1 MEKTQLFLITDEG
14 INKLAKKI
22 TQQLMPLRKA
32 IDITEEETFLTIDE
46 LSKLIKMSKGSIYQL
61 VYKNSIPYHKKGK
74 LYFLKSEILDWIK
87 SGKQETKSALQ
98 QKADEYL
105 AKNPFI

>member
-1 MEKTQLFLITDEG
+1 MHLKYEFSAEG
-14 INKLAKKI
+14 IKVLAEEISKKLKKELI
-22 TQQLMPLRKA
+22 LSRSVN
-32 IDITEEETFLTIDE
+32 EETFLTIDE

>member
-46 LSKLIKMSKGSIYQL
+46 LSKLIKICSA
-61 VYKNSIPYHKKGK
+61 
-74 LYFLKSEILDWIK
+74 
-87 SGKQETKSALQ
+87 TKSRRIPS
-98 QKADEYL
+98 KKPIYL
-105 AKNPFI
+105 SFT